1 MNNTVYAPLTQKRE
15 RLGLPFYTIGEEIAN
30 CITHLI
36 GAVAGLLGGVLLI
49 SKASGA
55 LEKTASAI
63 FVVTLVAL
71 YLNSAV
77 YHGAKV
83 DKAKKYLQIL
93 DHCTIFLLIAGTY
106 TPYTLIT
113 LKGVWGYSILAA
125 VWTTAIVGIVLNIID
140 LKKYSKVSMLC
151 YLLMGWCIIA
161 ASSQLFNS
169 LAPAGIVLLLTGG
182 VAYTIGAVLYGFGKK
197 IRYMHS
203 VWHIFVLAGSVLHFL
218 SIYFYVIG

>member
-1 MNNTVYAPLTQKRE
+1 MNNAIYASLTQKRE

-30 CITHLI
+30 CITHLL
-36 GAVAGLLGGVLLI
+36 GAFGGLLGGVLLLVNAT
-49 SKASGA
+49 STT
-55 LEKTASAI
+55 EFVASAI
-63 FVVTLVAL
+63 FTFTLVAL

-83 DKAKKYLQIL
+83 NKVKKYLQIL

-113 LKGVWGYSILAA
+113 LQGTWGYSILAA
-125 VWTTAIVGIVLNIID
+125 VWTTAIVGITLNIID
-140 LKKYSKVSMLC
+140 MEKFSKISMVC
-151 YLLMGWCIIA
+151 YLLMGWCIII
-161 ASSQLFNS
+161 ASSQLISS
-169 LAPAGIVLLLTGG
+169 LALPGLILLLAGG
-182 VAYTIGAVLYGFGKK
+182 IAYTIGAVIYGFGKK

-203 VWHIFVLAGSVLHFL
+203 LWHVFVLAGSVLHFF